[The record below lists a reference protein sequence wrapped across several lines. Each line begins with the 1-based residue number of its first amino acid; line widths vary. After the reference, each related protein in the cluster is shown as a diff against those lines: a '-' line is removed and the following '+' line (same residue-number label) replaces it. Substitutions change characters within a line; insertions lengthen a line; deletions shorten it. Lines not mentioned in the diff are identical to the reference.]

1 MPAAFSRT
9 ILLVTA
15 LCPAFSLQ
23 PAWAE
28 DKVLPL
34 AEAGAFKETF
44 YDTPPTAQRG
54 IFVGASIVGLRVDG
68 PPRNFDP
75 AAVHLL
81 IGDKPDPSDTLCVK
95 IVSRDGRYSAQAR
108 YRIAAEG
115 GPAPLIEFKT
125 RYAKEL
131 MAYSASDM
139 AISAQA
145 AKTCTDMKSS
155 RLLAADM
162 GGAAFDKKLVVQLS
176 AGDARVR
183 AQLGQDMKP
192 LGPAVVCEPP
202 ASGARIGFTAECR
215 LAFPETLKPGNYQLS
230 IGETGSSGEIAVRTY
245 PIILYQMGR

>member
-1 MPAAFSRT
+1 MPAAFSR
-9 ILLVTA
+9 LVLIAAA
-15 LCPAFSLQ
+15 LCPGFS
-23 PAWAE
+23 PVSVWAE

-34 AEAGAFKETF
+34 TDDSAFKETF
-44 YDTPPTAQRG
+44 YDMPPTAERG
-54 IFVGASIVGLRVDG
+54 ILVGASIAGLRVDG

-75 AAVHLL
+75 AAIHLL
-81 IGDKPDPSDTLCVK
+81 IGDKPDPKETLCVK
-95 IVSRDGRYSAQAR
+95 ILSRDGRYSAQAR
-108 YRIAAEG
+108 YRVTAEG

-131 MAYSASDM
+131 KAYSASDM

-145 AKTCTDMKSS
+145 AKSCTDMKSS

-162 GGAAFDKKLVVQLS
+162 GSASSDKKLVVQLS

-192 LGPAVVCEPP
+192 LGPAIVCEPP

-215 LAFPETLKPGNYQLS
+215 LPLPETLKAGNYQLS
-230 IGETGSSGEIAVRTY
+230 IGETGSSGEIAVKTY
-245 PIILYQMGR
+245 SIVLYQMGR